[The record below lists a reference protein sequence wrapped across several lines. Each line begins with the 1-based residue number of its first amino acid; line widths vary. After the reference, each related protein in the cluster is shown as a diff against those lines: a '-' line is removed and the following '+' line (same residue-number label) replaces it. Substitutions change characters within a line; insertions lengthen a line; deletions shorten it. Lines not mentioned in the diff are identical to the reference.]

1 MLKLDRLLVAI
12 WIGTLHVRTMVGT
25 ATAGTVT
32 GSAHDAVVW
41 TVRGVLIGIMLSWIV
56 GINRDGV

>member
-1 MLKLDRLLVAI
+1 M
-12 WIGTLHVRTMVGT
+12 TVGN

-41 TVRGVLIGIMLSWIV
+41 TVRGVLIEIILSWIV
-56 GINRDGV
+56 DVNRDGVLEGQ